1 MEAVMRFVLI
11 ALVGATI
18 LAGVPAEAHHGYSAF
33 ERENTVS
40 IEGNLE
46 EIQFMNPHSI
56 LMVKTNDSQMYTVE
70 WLSVP
75 QLRRYGIGYDT
86 LKKGDH
92 LVLSGAPS
100 RDPAVH
106 KMSIVRKLTR
116 TSDGWSWPPP
126 PR

>member
-1 MEAVMRFVLI
+1 MRFALI
-11 ALVGATI
+11 ALVAATI
-18 LAGVPAEAHHGYSAF
+18 LPGVPAKAHHGYSAF

-46 EIQFMNPHSI
+46 AIQFMNPHSI

-70 WLSVP
+70 WLSLP

-86 LKKGDH
+86 LKRGDH

-106 KMSIVRKLTR
+106 KMSIVRKLKR